1 MRSKAERGCLQQG
14 LRSSIQRR
22 HADGGGA
29 VEEHDIAGGRGL
41 GAASGGVTAAV
52 KTTVWPKADGLV
64 EEMSAVAVALLEV
77 A

>member
-1 MRSKAERGCLQQG
+1 MPMVVVPSRNMTLPVGEGWEPLP
-14 LRSSIQRR
+14 
-22 HADGGGA
+22 
-29 VEEHDIAGGRGL
+29 V
-41 GAASGGVTAAV
+41 GVTAAV